1 MSGEQNFDLTAI
13 FGVDPPCYLRIVD
26 KQADCGHA
34 EDSLADR
41 ATAIHDRLLAP
52 GPDGKVSV
60 WLTADGL
67 DLSRIAAAFNSG
79 RKYPTSDLLIFP
91 LETSWFQGN
100 EAVQTEGRVEC
111 FWAKRR
117 HYDLTL
123 TAERRTEISDS
134 LAQLKR
140 KAARFGAGKL
150 RRAFQRAESDGCY
163 SVNEKREERCI
174 CDTA

>member
-1 MSGEQNFDLTAI
+1 LSGEQNFDIAAI
-13 FGVDPPCYLRIVD
+13 FSVDPPCYLRIVD

-34 EDSLADR
+34 EDSPAGR

-52 GPDGKVSV
+52 GSDGKVSV

-91 LETSWFQGN
+91 LETSWFRDN
-100 EAVQTEGRVEC
+100 EAVKTDGRVEC
-111 FWAKRR
+111 LWAKHR

-123 TAERRTEISDS
+123 TAERRAEISDS

-140 KAARFGAGKL
+140 KATRFGGGKL
-150 RRAFQRAESDGCY
+150 RRAFERADRDHCY
-163 SVNEKREERCI
+163 SVNENRQERCI